1 MFLKETLSKTYR
13 RNPFTLLKIDLG
25 KKNEKL
31 TKNDVATEVY
41 V

>member
-1 MFLKETLSKTYR
+1 MFLKELYQKLITGTR
-13 RNPFTLLKIDLG
+13 LLKIDLG
-25 KKNEKL
+25 KNNEKL